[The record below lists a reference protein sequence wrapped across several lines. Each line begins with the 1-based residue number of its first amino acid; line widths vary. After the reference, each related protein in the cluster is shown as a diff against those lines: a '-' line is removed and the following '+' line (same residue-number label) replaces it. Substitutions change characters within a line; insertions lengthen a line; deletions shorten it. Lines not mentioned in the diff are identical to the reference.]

1 MDQGWKRK
9 VKITLPT
16 HNKKKTGILSNGYQ
30 NYTVMKID
38 PFFFF
43 FFSFSL
49 LLHRVFFVCHV
60 QKMYTIQLK
69 LLIFNE
75 THLNFIIFFCTLRF
89 VECIKLLRVQYS
101 HRCGVVSCCCVFF
114 FVVLAFAMECV
125 KGCEM
130 KSKVA
135 TSHTAKRFA
144 PLLLNCSSQR
154 ERQML
159 TMKNAEN
166 KSQREET
173 ERKNY
178 VKKPKSTSVEL
189 ICVILS

>member
-1 MDQGWKRK
+1 MFNIHTDS
-9 VKITLPT
+9 V
-16 HNKKKTGILSNGYQ
+16 
-30 NYTVMKID
+30 
-38 PFFFF
+38 
-43 FFSFSL
+43 L
-49 LLHRVFFVCHV
+49 LVAA
-60 QKMYTIQLK
+60 
-69 LLIFNE
+69 
-75 THLNFIIFFCTLRF
+75 
-89 VECIKLLRVQYS
+89 
-101 HRCGVVSCCCVFF
+101 F
-114 FVVLAFAMECV
+114 FVVVVAFAMECV
-125 KGCEM
+125 KDCEM

-159 TMKNAEN
+159 TMKTAEN

-173 ERKNY
+173 EEKKNY